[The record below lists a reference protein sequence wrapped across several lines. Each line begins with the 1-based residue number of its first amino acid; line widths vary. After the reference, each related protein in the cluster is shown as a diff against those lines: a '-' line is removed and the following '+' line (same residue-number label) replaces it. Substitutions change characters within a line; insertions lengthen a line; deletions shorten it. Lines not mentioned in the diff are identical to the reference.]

1 MTVQKMFSYS
11 SLLDLNRMKIGIVG
25 GTGGMGEGFA
35 LRWCVKHD
43 IFIGSRDAT
52 RANEAATQY
61 MNSAREAY
69 GSNLTGSISGEE
81 NVRLSELCDLVILSI
96 PYESTE
102 STCAAISER
111 ISPNCIIVT
120 PIVPMRRE
128 DKGFTYLPLE
138 EGVKSAAELVS
149 DYIRP
154 RERIVSAFHTIA
166 EVKLKDVKQN
176 LAVDT
181 FVCGDDQNN
190 VSTINSLIS
199 EIKGLRPIY
208 LGPLSMSYQAEI
220 LTPMLLNASKR
231 NKIKHPGLMV
241 T

>member
-1 MTVQKMFSYS
+1 MFSYS
-11 SLLDLNRMKIGIVG
+11 SLLNLNRMKIGIVG

-35 LRWCVKHD
+35 LRWCLKHD

-52 RANEAATQY
+52 KANEAAKQY
-61 MNSAREAY
+61 MISAKENY
-69 GSNLTGSISGEE
+69 GSNMTGNINGEA
-81 NVRLSELCDLVILSI
+81 NVQLSEICDLIILSI

-102 STCAAISER
+102 STCVGISER
-111 ISPNCIIVT
+111 IGPKCIVVT

-138 EGVKSAAELVS
+138 EQVKSAAELVS

-154 RERIVSAFHTIA
+154 RERIVSAFHTIS
-166 EVKLKDVKQN
+166 EVKLRDVKQS

-190 VSTINSLIS
+190 VSMVNSLIS

-231 NKIKHPGLMV
+231 NKIKHPGLVV

>member
-1 MTVQKMFSYS
+1 MFSYL
-11 SLLDLNRMKIGIVG
+11 SLLDLHRMRIGIVG

-35 LRWCVKHD
+35 LRWCLKYD

-52 RANEAATQY
+52 RASEAAKNY
-61 MNSAREAY
+61 MISARETY
-69 GSNLTGSISGEE
+69 GSNMTGNISGEE
-81 NVRLSELCDLVILSI
+81 NVRLSEICDLVILSI

-102 STCAAISER
+102 STCAGISER
-111 ISPNCIIVT
+111 ISPNCVIVT
-120 PIVPMRRE
+120 PIIPMRKE

-149 DYIRP
+149 EYIRP
-154 RERIVSAFHTIA
+154 RGRIVSAFHTIS

-176 LAVDT
+176 LTGDI

-199 EIKGLRPIY
+199 EINGLRPIY
-208 LGPLSMSYQAEI
+208 LGPLSLSYQAEI

-231 NKIKHPGLMV
+231 NKIKHPGLIV

>member
-1 MTVQKMFSYS
+1 MFSYL
-11 SLLDLNRMKIGIVG
+11 SLLDLHRMRIGIVG

-35 LRWCVKHD
+35 LRWCLKHD

-52 RANEAATQY
+52 RASEAAKNY
-61 MNSAREAY
+61 MISARETY
-69 GSNLTGSISGEE
+69 GNKMTRNISGEE
-81 NVRLSELCDLVILSI
+81 NVRLSEICDLVILSI

-102 STCAAISER
+102 STCTGISER
-111 ISPNCIIVT
+111 ISPNCVVVT
-120 PIVPMRRE
+120 PIIPMRKE

-149 DYIRP
+149 EYIRP
-154 RERIVSAFHTIA
+154 RGRIVSAFHTIS

-176 LAVDT
+176 LTGDT

-199 EIKGLRPIY
+199 EINGLRPIY
-208 LGPLSMSYQAEI
+208 LGPLSLSYQAEI

-231 NKIKHPGLMV
+231 NKIKHPGLIV

>member
-1 MTVQKMFSYS
+1 
-11 SLLDLNRMKIGIVG
+11 
-25 GTGGMGEGFA
+25 MGEGFA

-52 RANEAATQY
+52 RANEAAAQY
-61 MNSAREAY
+61 MNSAKEAY
-69 GSNLTGSISGEE
+69 ESNLTGSISGEE
-81 NVRLSELCDLVILSI
+81 NVRLSEFCDLVILSI

-111 ISPNCIIVT
+111 ITPNCIIVT

-208 LGPLSMSYQAEI
+208 LGPLSISYQAEI

>member
-1 MTVQKMFSYS
+1 
-11 SLLDLNRMKIGIVG
+11 MKIGIVG

-35 LRWCVKHD
+35 LRWCVNHD

-52 RANEAATQY
+52 RANEAAAQY

-81 NVRLSELCDLVILSI
+81 NIRLSEFCDLVILSI

-102 STCAAISER
+102 STCSAISER

-166 EVKLKDVKQN
+166 EVKLKDVKQD

-199 EIKGLRPIY
+199 EIKGLRSIS

-231 NKIKHPGLMV
+231 NKIKHPGLIV

>member
-1 MTVQKMFSYS
+1 M
-11 SLLDLNRMKIGIVG
+11 RIGIVG

-35 LRWCVKHD
+35 LRWCLKHD

-52 RANEAATQY
+52 RASEAAKNY
-61 MNSAREAY
+61 VISARETY
-69 GSNLTGSISGEE
+69 GSNMTSNISGEE
-81 NVRLSELCDLVILSI
+81 NVRLSEICDLVILSI

-102 STCAAISER
+102 STCAGISER

-120 PIVPMRRE
+120 PIVPMRKE

-149 DYIRP
+149 EYIRP
-154 RERIVSAFHTIA
+154 RGRIVSAFHTIS

-176 LAVDT
+176 LTGDT

-199 EIKGLRPIY
+199 EINGLRPIY
-208 LGPLSMSYQAEI
+208 LGPLSLSYQAEI

-231 NKIKHPGLMV
+231 NKIKHPGLVV

>member
-1 MTVQKMFSYS
+1 MFSYW
-11 SLLDLNRMKIGIVG
+11 SLLDLHRMRIGIVG

-35 LRWCVKHD
+35 LRWCLKHD

-52 RANEAATQY
+52 RASEAAKNY
-61 MNSAREAY
+61 MISARETY
-69 GSNLTGSISGEE
+69 GSNMTGNISGEE
-81 NVRLSELCDLVILSI
+81 NVRLSEICDLVILSI

-102 STCAAISER
+102 STCAGISER
-111 ISPNCIIVT
+111 ISPNCVIVT
-120 PIVPMRRE
+120 PIIPMRKE

-149 DYIRP
+149 EYIRP
-154 RERIVSAFHTIA
+154 RGRIVSAFHTIS

-176 LAVDT
+176 LTGDI

-199 EIKGLRPIY
+199 EINGLRPIY
-208 LGPLSMSYQAEI
+208 LGPLSLSYQAEI

-231 NKIKHPGLMV
+231 NKIKHPGLIV

>member
-1 MTVQKMFSYS
+1 MFSYL
-11 SLLDLNRMKIGIVG
+11 SLLDLHRMRIGIVG

-35 LRWCVKHD
+35 LRWCLKHD

-52 RANEAATQY
+52 RAGEAAKNY
-61 MNSAREAY
+61 MISAREIY
-69 GSNLTGSISGEE
+69 GSNMTGNISGEE
-81 NVRLSELCDLVILSI
+81 NVRLSEICDLVILSI

-102 STCAAISER
+102 STCAGISER

-120 PIVPMRRE
+120 PIVPMRKE
-128 DKGFTYLPLE
+128 DNGFTYLPLE

-149 DYIRP
+149 EYIRP
-154 RERIVSAFHTIA
+154 RGRIVSAFHTIS

-176 LAVDT
+176 LTGDT

-199 EIKGLRPIY
+199 EINGLRPIY
-208 LGPLSMSYQAEI
+208 LGPLSLSYQAEI
-220 LTPMLLNASKR
+220 LTPMLLNVSKR
-231 NKIKHPGLMV
+231 NKIKHPGLV
-241 T
+241 VS

>member
-1 MTVQKMFSYS
+1 MFSYL
-11 SLLDLNRMKIGIVG
+11 SLLDLHRMRIGIVG

-35 LRWCVKHD
+35 LRWCLKHD

-52 RANEAATQY
+52 RASEAAKNY
-61 MNSAREAY
+61 MISARETC
-69 GSNLTGSISGEE
+69 GSKMTGNISGEE
-81 NVRLSELCDLVILSI
+81 NVRLSEICDLVILSI

-102 STCAAISER
+102 STCAGISER
-111 ISPNCIIVT
+111 ISPNCVVVT
-120 PIVPMRRE
+120 PIVPMQKE

-149 DYIRP
+149 EYIRP
-154 RERIVSAFHTIA
+154 RGRIVSAFHTIS

-176 LAVDT
+176 LTGDI

-199 EIKGLRPIY
+199 EINGLRPIY
-208 LGPLSMSYQAEI
+208 LGPLSLSYQAEI

-231 NKIKHPGLMV
+231 NKIKHPGLIV

>member
-1 MTVQKMFSYS
+1 
-11 SLLDLNRMKIGIVG
+11 L
-25 GTGGMGEGFA
+25 
-35 LRWCVKHD
+35 KHD

-52 RANEAATQY
+52 RAGEAAKNY
-61 MNSAREAY
+61 MISAREIY
-69 GSNLTGSISGEE
+69 GSNMTGNISGEE
-81 NVRLSELCDLVILSI
+81 NVRLSEICDLVILSI

-102 STCAAISER
+102 STCTGISER
-111 ISPNCIIVT
+111 ISPNCVIVT
-120 PIVPMRRE
+120 PIIPMRKE

-149 DYIRP
+149 EYIRP
-154 RERIVSAFHTIA
+154 RGRIVSAFHTIS

-176 LAVDT
+176 LTGDT

-199 EIKGLRPIY
+199 EINGLRPIY
-208 LGPLSMSYQAEI
+208 LGPLSLSYQAEI

-231 NKIKHPGLMV
+231 NKIKHPGLIV

>member
-1 MTVQKMFSYS
+1 
-11 SLLDLNRMKIGIVG
+11 
-25 GTGGMGEGFA
+25 
-35 LRWCVKHD
+35 
-43 IFIGSRDAT
+43 
-52 RANEAATQY
+52 
-61 MNSAREAY
+61 
-69 GSNLTGSISGEE
+69 
-81 NVRLSELCDLVILSI
+81 
-96 PYESTE
+96 
-102 STCAAISER
+102 
-111 ISPNCIIVT
+111 
-120 PIVPMRRE
+120 MRRE

-138 EGVKSAAELVS
+138 EQVKSAAELVS

-154 RERIVSAFHTIA
+154 RERIVSAFHTIS
-166 EVKLKDVKQN
+166 EVKLRDVKQS

-190 VSTINSLIS
+190 VSTVNSLIS

-231 NKIKHPGLMV
+231 NKIKHPGLVV

>member
-1 MTVQKMFSYS
+1 MFSYW
-11 SLLDLNRMKIGIVG
+11 SLLDLHRMRIGIVG

-35 LRWCVKHD
+35 LRWCLKHD

-52 RANEAATQY
+52 RASEAAKNY
-61 MNSAREAY
+61 MISARETY
-69 GSNLTGSISGEE
+69 GSNMTGNINGEE
-81 NVRLSELCDLVILSI
+81 NVRLSEICDLVILSI

-102 STCAAISER
+102 STCAGISER
-111 ISPNCIIVT
+111 ISPNCVIVT
-120 PIVPMRRE
+120 PIIPMRKE

-149 DYIRP
+149 EYIRP
-154 RERIVSAFHTIA
+154 RGRIVSAFHTIS

-176 LAVDT
+176 LTGDI

-190 VSTINSLIS
+190 VSTINSLIF
-199 EIKGLRPIY
+199 EINGLRPIY
-208 LGPLSMSYQAEI
+208 LGPLSLSYQAEI

-231 NKIKHPGLMV
+231 NKIKHPGLIV

>member
-1 MTVQKMFSYS
+1 MFSYL
-11 SLLDLNRMKIGIVG
+11 SLLDLHRMRIGIVG

-35 LRWCVKHD
+35 LRWCLKHD

-52 RANEAATQY
+52 RASEAAKNY
-61 MNSAREAY
+61 MILARETY
-69 GSNLTGSISGEE
+69 GSKMTGNISGEE
-81 NVRLSELCDLVILSI
+81 NVRLSEICDLVILSI

-102 STCAAISER
+102 STCTGISER
-111 ISPNCIIVT
+111 ISPNCVIVT
-120 PIVPMRRE
+120 PIIPMRKE

-149 DYIRP
+149 EYIRP
-154 RERIVSAFHTIA
+154 RGRIVSAFHTIS

-176 LAVDT
+176 LTGDI

-199 EIKGLRPIY
+199 EINGLRPIY
-208 LGPLSMSYQAEI
+208 LGPLSLSYQAEI

-231 NKIKHPGLMV
+231 NKIKHPGLIV

>member
-1 MTVQKMFSYS
+1 
-11 SLLDLNRMKIGIVG
+11 MKIGIVG

-52 RANEAATQY
+52 RANEAAAQY

-81 NVRLSELCDLVILSI
+81 NVRLSEFCDLVILSI

-102 STCAAISER
+102 STCSAISER

-138 EGVKSAAELVS
+138 EGVKPAAELVS

-181 FVCGDDQNN
+181 FVCGDDKNN

-199 EIKGLRPIY
+199 EINGLRPIY

>member
-1 MTVQKMFSYS
+1 MFSYS
-11 SLLDLNRMKIGIVG
+11 SLLDHNRMKIGIVG

-52 RANEAATQY
+52 RANEAAAQY
-61 MNSAREAY
+61 MNSAKEAY

-81 NVRLSELCDLVILSI
+81 NARLSEFCDLVILSI

-111 ISPNCIIVT
+111 ITPNCIIVT

-166 EVKLKDVKQN
+166 EVKLKDVRQD
-176 LAVDT
+176 LAGDT

-231 NKIKHPGLMV
+231 NKIKHPGLTV